1 MRDLDRRERNQR
13 AITEFMEAIGMRD
26 FDALASICTE
36 DFVAELPYSDPPAR
50 YEGFEAYRSV
60 VAPQLEIFRFTLAL
74 SEIHPALDPDLIV
87 AEYTS
92 EGTAT
97 PTGKPYRNV
106 YIGLFR
112 FRAGR
117 ICALR
122 EFFNPLLG
130 IRALEVDG

>member
-50 YEGFEAYRSV
+50 FAGFEAYRAG
-60 VAPQLEIFRFTLAL
+60 VAPKLEVFHFTL
-74 SEIHPALDPDLIV
+74 STTQIHLGLEPDLIV
-87 AEYTS
+87 AEYAG
-92 EGTAT
+92 EGTAI

-106 YIGLFR
+106 YIGVWR
-112 FRAGR
+112 FAGGKV
-117 ICALR
+117 ASLR
-122 EFFNPLLG
+122 EFYDPLVAG
-130 IRALEVDG
+130 RALDPD